1 MLTIYENEAELQAE
15 LSYAVELD
23 AVVAFYEAFATA
35 LDELTIYTR
44 EI

>member
-15 LSYAVELD
+15 LQAELD